1 MIYKIIKKI
10 SLFVFLLAGS
20 LALQAADDLTIQA
33 YVDNTVVG
41 LGQQFTLNVQLSG
54 KNAGSAD
61 PELPDVS
68 SFAVYLGSG
77 SSQNIQFINGKM
89 SVSKTLSY
97 HFQANAVGKYEIGSV
112 KVNQKDKVYQS
123 NPIPI
128 EIQQTAAAQS
138 PSRPNNQVVQGTGT
152 AESDLFL
159 RVNISKKKVY
169 QNEPVILTYK
179 LYTRVNVSS
188 FGYNKIPATAGFWT
202 EEFPL
207 PQQPQTYNEVLE
219 GKRYTVAVLKK
230 MAVFPM
236 SAGTKTIDPMAIDCE
251 VRAAQRSRD
260 MFDDFFNDP
269 FFGRTVKQTI
279 QCKPVQIEV
288 LPLPEE
294 GKPASFS
301 GIVGQFTVT
310 GTVDKTAAKTN
321 EAISYKF
328 SIEGTGNLRT
338 LPEPSIQFSSDFEVY
353 PPKITDH
360 VDRQGDVISGSKTYE
375 YVLVPRTPGLQK
387 IKPVELTYFDPSA
400 KKYKTAKTRELTINV
415 SKGDETFS
423 VAHTGLSKEEV
434 KLIGRDIRFIKTG
447 TPRFQKPGKRFNQN
461 ILFWLILV
469 LPLLFTGGAVGVRG
483 HLDRLEGDVA
493 YARRR
498 MASPAARKNL
508 SKARSLLRQESQ
520 KEFYAEVDRAL
531 TGYLGNRLN
540 IAEAG
545 MISEEVKTLLRKR
558 SVRDETIH
566 TFFDCLKTCD
576 MKRFAPLESD
586 ETEMKTVLK
595 QAEQAITSID
605 RELS

>member
-1 MIYKIIKKI
+1 MTSRTITKI
-10 SLFVFLLAGS
+10 SFLIFLFGAFT
-20 LALQAADDLTIQA
+20 LQAADALTVEA
-33 YVDNTVVG
+33 FVDKTVIG

-54 KNAGSAD
+54 KGAGSAD
-61 PELPDVS
+61 PELPDMNA
-68 SFAVYLGSG
+68 FAAYLGSG

-89 SVSKTLSY
+89 SVSKTLTY
-97 HFQANAVGKYEIGSV
+97 HFQASAVGKFEIGSV
-112 KVNQKDKVYQS
+112 KVTQKDKVYQS

-128 EIQQTAAAQS
+128 EIQQTATAQT
-138 PSRPNNQVVQGTGT
+138 PSQKQPQTVQGTGT
-152 AESDLFL
+152 AEGDLFL
-159 RVNISKKKVY
+159 RVNVSKKRVY

-179 LYTRVNVSS
+179 LYTRVNVTS
-188 FGYNKIPATAGFWT
+188 FGYNKVPTTAGFWA

-207 PQQPQTYNEVLE
+207 PRQPQTYNEVLE

-236 SAGTKTIDPMAIDCE
+236 SAGTKTIDPMIIDCE
-251 VRAAQRSRD
+251 VRATQRSRD
-260 MFDDFFNDP
+260 IFDDFFNDP

-279 QCKPVQIEV
+279 QSKPVWIEV
-288 LPLPEE
+288 LPLPEQ
-294 GKPASFS
+294 GKPDSFS
-301 GIVGQFTVT
+301 GIVGKFTVT
-310 GTVDKTAAKTN
+310 GTVDKTSAKTN
-321 EAISYKF
+321 EAITYTFRIK
-328 SIEGTGNLRT
+328 GTGNLRT
-338 LPEPSIQFSSDFEVY
+338 LPEPNIQFSSDFEVY
-353 PPKITDH
+353 PPKVSDQ
-360 VDRQGDVISGSKTYE
+360 VNRQGDVISGSKTYE

-400 KKYKTAKTRELTINV
+400 KMYKTAKTKELTIQV

-434 KLIGRDIRFIKTG
+434 KLIGRDIRFIKTAK
-447 TPRFQKPGKRFNQN
+447 PQFQKLGKRLNQN
-461 ILFWLILV
+461 FIFWLTLM
-469 LPLLFTGGAVGVRG
+469 LPLFFICGAVMVRS
-483 HLDRLEGDVA
+483 HLNRLEGDVA

-508 SKARSLLRQESQ
+508 SKARSLLKQESQ

-531 TGYLGNRLN
+531 SGYLGNRLN

-545 MISEEVKTLLRKR
+545 MISDEVKTRLLKR
-558 SVRDETIH
+558 GVRDETVN

-586 ETEMKTVLK
+586 ETEMKTVLR

-605 RELS
+605 RELA

>member
-1 MIYKIIKKI
+1 MAYKTLKNI
-10 SLFVFLLAGS
+10 SLSIFLLIGALS
-20 LALQAADDLTIQA
+20 LQAADDLTVKA
-33 YVDNTVVG
+33 YVDKTVIG

-54 KNAGSAD
+54 KGAGSAD
-61 PELPDVS
+61 PELPDMS
-68 SFAVYLGSG
+68 GFAVYLGSG
-77 SSQNIQFINGKM
+77 SSQNIQFVNGKM
-89 SVSKTLSY
+89 FVTKTLSY
-97 HFQANAVGKYEIGSV
+97 HFQANAVGKFEIGIV
-112 KVNQKDKVYQS
+112 KVNRKDKVYES

-128 EIQQTAAAQS
+128 EIQQTGAARSQS
-138 PSRPNNQVVQGTGT
+138 QQKSQPIQGTGT

-159 RVNISKKKVY
+159 RVNVSKKKVY

-188 FGYNKIPATAGFWT
+188 FGYNKIPATAGFWA

-236 SAGTKTIDPMAIDCE
+236 SSGTKTIDPMIIDCE

-260 MFDDFFNDP
+260 VFNDFFNDP

-279 QCKPVQIEV
+279 QSKPVRIEV
-288 LPLPEE
+288 LPLPER
-294 GKPASFS
+294 GKPATFS
-301 GIVGQFTVT
+301 GIVGQFSVT
-310 GTVDKTAAKTN
+310 GTIDKTDAKTN

-328 SIEGTGNLRT
+328 GIKGTGNLRI
-338 LPEPSIQFSSDFEVY
+338 LPEPEIQFSPDFEVY
-353 PPKITDH
+353 PPKVTDQ
-360 VDRQGDVISGSKTYE
+360 VSRKGDVISGSKTYE
-375 YVLVPRTPGLQK
+375 YVLVPRVPGAQK
-387 IKPVELTYFDPSA
+387 IKPVEMAYFDPSA
-400 KKYKTAKTRELTINV
+400 KMYKTAKTKTLTINV
-415 SKGDETFS
+415 SKGDEAFS

-434 KLIGRDIRFIKTG
+434 KLIGRDIRFIKTEIPG
-447 TPRFQKPGKRFNQN
+447 FQKTGKRFNQN
-461 ILFWLILV
+461 ILFWLILAA
-469 LPLLFTGGAVGVRG
+469 PLLFVGGAVGIRS
-483 HLDRLEGDVA
+483 HLNRLEGDVA

-508 SKARSLLRQESQ
+508 SKARSLLKHEIQ

-545 MISEEVKTLLRKR
+545 MISEEVKALLRR
-558 SVRDETIH
+558 RGVRDETVH
-566 TFFDCLKTCD
+566 AFFDCLKTCD